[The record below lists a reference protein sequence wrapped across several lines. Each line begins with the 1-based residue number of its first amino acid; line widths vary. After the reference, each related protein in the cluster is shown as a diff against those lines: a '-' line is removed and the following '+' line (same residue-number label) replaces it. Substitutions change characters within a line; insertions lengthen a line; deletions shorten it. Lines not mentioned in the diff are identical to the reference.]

1 MFNLEVSVYCISRIA
16 ALRVCLKILLGD
28 CLRIMIVSSSLCVL
42 MLFRFGEFLYAQLS
56 LKSTAADSVFS
67 SLEKDAKRY
76 DRLDSVNRA
85 HLLDR
90 VWLHIIK

>member
-1 MFNLEVSVYCISRIA
+1 MVLPLVCESWLFQLLSV
-16 ALRVCLKILLGD
+16 V
-28 CLRIMIVSSSLCVL
+28 M
-42 MLFRFGEFLYAQLS
+42 FRFGEFLYAQLS

-85 HLLDR
+85 QLLDR
-90 VWLHIIK
+90 VCLHIIK